1 VSDAERFHDLMFEV
15 SNEDRVNI
23 LRELRRERSTYSDLS
38 RKLDITTQEVSRHL
52 SRLTENGLTTRRTDG
67 LLELT
72 PYGGLVLRQL
82 NAVEFTSKHREYLI
96 DHVLNGLPDEFV
108 SRMGEL
114 RGCTLNL
121 DVMVSIHRV
130 QKILK
135 EAEEY
140 VWDLNLPYIASAFP
154 YIKGIFERGVEGRF
168 LHGEEIELPEEM
180 RGERERV
187 FSEGEIRDL
196 KAAGLYKER
205 LIEAGLIIYMSEKE
219 LALLCFP
226 ESDGRFDYMGFT
238 STDREA
244 LKWCKDVFLH
254 YWDQGKEVK

>member
-1 VSDAERFHDLMFEV
+1 MSDIERFHDLMFEI

-23 LRELRRERSTYSDLS
+23 LRALRRERSTYSDLS

-72 PYGGLVLRQL
+72 SYGELVLRQL
-82 NAVEFTSKHREYLI
+82 NAVEFTSKHREYFI
-96 DHVLNGLPDEFV
+96 GHVLNGLPDEFV

-114 RGCTLNL
+114 RSCALNL

-130 QKILK
+130 QKILQD
-135 EAEEY
+135 AEEY

-168 LHGEEIELPEEM
+168 LHGGELELPEEM
-180 RGERERV
+180 RGDRERV
-187 FSEGEIRDL
+187 FSEDEIRDL
-196 KAAGLYKER
+196 KVAGLYKER
-205 LIEAGLIIYMSEKE
+205 LVEAGLILYMSEKE

-226 ESDGRFDYMGFT
+226 ETDGRFDYMGFT
-238 STDREA
+238 SIDREA
-244 LKWCKDVFLH
+244 LNWCKDVFLH
-254 YWDQGKEVK
+254 YWNQGKDVK

>member
-1 VSDAERFHDLMFEV
+1 MSEAERFHDLMFEV

-23 LRELRRERSTYSDLS
+23 LRELREERSTYSDLS

-72 PYGGLVLRQL
+72 PYGELVLRQL
-82 NAVEFTSKHREYLI
+82 NAVEFTSKHREYFSS
-96 DHVLNGLPDEFV
+96 HVLNGLPDKFV

-114 RGCTLNL
+114 RGCMLNL

-130 QKILK
+130 QKILQ
-135 EAEEY
+135 EAEEH
-140 VWDLNLPYIASAFP
+140 VWNLNLPYIASAFP
-154 YIKGIFERGVEGRF
+154 HIRNIFERRVEGRF
-168 LHGEEIELPEEM
+168 LHGEELQLPNEM

-187 FSEGEIRDL
+187 FSDSEVRSL

-205 LIEAGLIIYMSEKE
+205 LVEAGLIIYMSEKE
-219 LALLCFP
+219 VALLCFP
-226 ESDGRFDYMGFT
+226 EADGRFDYMGFT
-238 STDREA
+238 STDPEA
-244 LKWCKDVFLH
+244 LVWCRDVFLH
-254 YWDQGKEVK
+254 YWEQGTDVK